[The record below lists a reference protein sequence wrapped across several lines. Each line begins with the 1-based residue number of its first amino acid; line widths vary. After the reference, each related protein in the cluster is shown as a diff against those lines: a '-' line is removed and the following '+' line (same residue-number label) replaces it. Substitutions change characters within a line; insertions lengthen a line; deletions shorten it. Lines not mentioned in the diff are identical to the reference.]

1 MRMIAIAVTTAVLN
15 IPIAAQPAADRDA
28 VLKTV
33 QAFFDAMTAKDIVAS
48 RAILMPQ
55 ARFHAMRTRDGE
67 MFSVSTEEYLAILQS
82 SKQTMRERI
91 WNPEV
96 RMQALIAAVWA
107 PYDFWYDAKLDHC
120 GTDAFDLIKTREGWR
135 IAGGTYTIEDKCE
148 PSPLGPL
155 KQ

>member
-1 MRMIAIAVTTAVLN
+1 MRLVLIIILCAVAS
-15 IPIAAQPAADRDA
+15 PIARAQSATDRDA

-48 RAILMPQ
+48 RTILMPQ
-55 ARFHAMRTRDGE
+55 ARFHAMRTRDAE

-96 RMQALIAAVWA
+96 RIQALIATVWA

-120 GTDAFDLIKTREGWR
+120 GIDAFDLIKTKEGWR